1 MNGGSLD
8 WNGLPALFPG
18 FEAPGRWLPL
28 LQRHGALLVAAS
40 ERVRVTAV
48 PPWESVRRQYA
59 ESLEVLRIAELS
71 GPVETCA
78 DVGSGG
84 GFPGLV
90 MAAVRPGMRVHLVEP
105 FKRRAAFLEEVARE
119 LGLRN
124 VTVHAVRAEEAGR
137 GPLRDATALVT
148 ARAVAEMRELLEYT
162 APLTAPGGFM
172 ALPKGSSLPEE
183 LAAARPAMDAL
194 KCELAAI
201 HRMRAEVSE
210 LLAVAVIRKMGHTPV
225 RYPRRPGMPG
235 KRPL

>member
-1 MNGGSLD
+1 MTSVALD
-8 WNGLPALFPG
+8 WSGLPALFPG
-18 FEAPGRWLPL
+18 FEEPERWLPL
-28 LQRHGALLVAAS
+28 LERHAALVEAAS

-48 PPWESVRRQYA
+48 PPGELVRRQYA

-71 GPVETCA
+71 GPAETCA

-90 MAAVRPGMRVHLVEP
+90 MAAARPGMRVHLLEP
-105 FKRRAAFLEEVARE
+105 LKKRAGFLEEAAKA
-119 LGLRN
+119 LGLEN

-137 GPLRDATALVT
+137 GPLRDAIELVT

-162 APLTAPGGFM
+162 APLAAPGGLI
-172 ALPKGSSLPEE
+172 ALPKGSSLPDE
-183 LAAARPAMDAL
+183 LAGARPAMEAL
-194 KCELAAI
+194 ECELAAI

-210 LLAVAVIRKMGHTPV
+210 RLAVVIVRKVGATAA
-225 RYPRRPGMPG
+225 RFPRRPGVPG